1 MKTILLFLITLIF
14 FASCKCPPPN
24 PDGTKSDPCR
34 YVGPSIQGSV
44 GFNGVSVGLTL
55 YGEPSLPTIVIPINK
70 HDPEP
75 VYPTVTK

>member
-1 MKTILLFLITLIF
+1 MKKLLILILLIP
-14 FASCKCPPPN
+14 SCTCPPKLA
-24 PDGTKSDPCR
+24 DGTKPPCR

-44 GFNGVSVGLTL
+44 GFSGVSVGLTL

-75 VYPTVTK
+75 VYPTK